1 MERAGDFLR
10 RRHPDLLVSKQR
22 LGQAESIQMVRMK
35 RETRCQSLGYASRPF
50 VLCGLPVKRP
60 PAGTLV
66 HERRNG
72 RFLLQVTGHPSYG
85 LPWGQDRLVPI
96 FLATLAT
103 RQQSATVRFPSAAEM
118 LETFGLGQGG
128 TQYRRLVAA
137 FERIFGATIFF
148 GTDCQMGAAAV
159 FQQVRFNFMSEARL
173 WYCRNGDQQ
182 ALPEVGE
189 NVVVLSPEFY
199 REITMHPIPTDLQAA
214 RALSGSPA
222 ALDLYNWLAYRCHVA
237 KREERVPLCG
247 RFGLT
252 AQLGIAEYARPRK
265 FRERLEQ
272 WLRLVN
278 LMWPECPAS
287 ISADGNWLSI
297 RPASAI
303 ISRI

>member
-1 MERAGDFLR
+1 LERAGDFLR
-10 RRHPDLLVSKQR
+10 KHHQDLFVSKH
-22 LGQAESIQMVRMK
+22 GQAESVRMVRLK
-35 RETRCQSLGYASRPF
+35 RETRCQTLGYASRPF

-60 PAGTLV
+60 PAGTLI

-72 RFLLQVTGHPSYG
+72 RFLLQVTGHPHYG

-118 LETFGLGQGG
+118 LDTFGIGQGG

-148 GTDCQMGAAAV
+148 GTDSQVNTAAI
-159 FQQVRFNFMSEARL
+159 FQQVRFNFLSEARL
-173 WYCRNGDQQ
+173 WYWRNSGQQ

-199 REITMHPIPTDLQAA
+199 REITTHPIPTDLQAA

-222 ALDLYNWLAYRCHVA
+222 ALDLYNWISYRCHIA
-237 KREERVPLCG
+237 KREERVPLFG
-247 RFGLT
+247 AFGLS
-252 AQLGIAEYARPRK
+252 AQLGMAEYARPRK
-265 FRERLEQ
+265 FRERLEH
-272 WLRLVN
+272 WLGLVN
-278 LMWPECPAS
+278 LMWPECPAHLNN
-287 ISADGNWLSI
+287 DGKWLII

-303 ISRI
+303 ISRV